1 MSDEP
6 NKPAIAVALEYDR
19 ETHDAPKVVAS
30 GRGVIAEKILE
41 VARENGIVI
50 EANPMLAEALSGVP
64 VAQRPNPNPTRERG
78 MARRMT
84 NGLRRLSYCSAR
96 TTKTRKTASST
107 TIVSCRLFS
116 RIASSSPPMMMP

>member
-6 NKPAIAVALEYDR
+6 KKPAIAVALEYDR
-19 ETHDAPKVVAS
+19 ETQDAPKVVAS

-64 VAQRPNPNPTRERG
+64 IDDTIPRELYSAVAEVIGFVLRAQRR
-78 MARRMT
+78 
-84 NGLRRLSYCSAR
+84 
-96 TTKTRKTASST
+96 
-107 TIVSCRLFS
+107 
-116 RIASSSPPMMMP
+116 